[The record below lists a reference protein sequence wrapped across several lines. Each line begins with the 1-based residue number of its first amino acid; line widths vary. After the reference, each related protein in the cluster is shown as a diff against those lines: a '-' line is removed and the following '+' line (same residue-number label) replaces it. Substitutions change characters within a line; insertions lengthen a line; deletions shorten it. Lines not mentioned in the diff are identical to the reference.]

1 MFTYYLSLGTNLGN
15 RTENIDC
22 AIDLLTHRVGKPV
35 SRSALY
41 DTAPVGFASANRF
54 LNAAVVLRS
63 RLTPDEV
70 LQATQL
76 IEREMGRTHK
86 STDNGYT
93 DRIIDIDILLVET
106 PETPQTPHLVIDT
119 PQFCLP
125 HKHLAERRFVL
136 EPLAEIAPE
145 AWHPLLQCTVSQLLD
160 VLNTAHIAPLR
171 PDDVTDHTAAQ
182 INALLPQL
190 SAKATPLRAEALR
203 QIVSRPNVRLYVLHD
218 ECAQLCGMATLTL
231 DALVTGTKAWV
242 EDVVVSQTCRGR
254 GYGSQLISHLVA
266 EAKAH
271 GAASVNL
278 TSRPEREAANRLYRR
293 LGFVQRQTNVY
304 KLTL

>member
-1 MFTYYLSLGTNLGN
+1 M
-15 RTENIDC
+15 
-22 AIDLLTHRVGKPV
+22 
-35 SRSALY
+35 
-41 DTAPVGFASANRF
+41 
-54 LNAAVVLRS
+54 
-63 RLTPDEV
+63 
-70 LQATQL
+70 
-76 IEREMGRTHK
+76 
-86 STDNGYT
+86 
-93 DRIIDIDILLVET
+93 
-106 PETPQTPHLVIDT
+106 
-119 PQFCLP
+119 
-125 HKHLAERRFVL
+125 L

-218 ECAQLCGMATLTL
+218 ECAQLCGMATLAL

-254 GYGSQLISHLVA
+254 GYGSQLIFHLVA

>member
-86 STDNGYT
+86 SIDNGYT
-93 DRIIDIDILLVET
+93 DRIIDIDIL
-106 PETPQTPHLVIDT
+106 
-119 PQFCLP
+119 
-125 HKHLAERRFVL
+125 LAERRFVL

-271 GAASVNL
+271 GATSVNL

>member
-93 DRIIDIDILLVET
+93 DRIIDIDIL
-106 PETPQTPHLVIDT
+106 
-119 PQFCLP
+119 
-125 HKHLAERRFVL
+125 LAERRFVL

>member
-93 DRIIDIDILLVET
+93 DRIIDIDIL
-106 PETPQTPHLVIDT
+106 
-119 PQFCLP
+119 
-125 HKHLAERRFVL
+125 LAERRFVL

-231 DALVTGTKAWV
+231 DALVTGTKAWI

>member
-1 MFTYYLSLGTNLGN
+1 M
-15 RTENIDC
+15 
-22 AIDLLTHRVGKPV
+22 
-35 SRSALY
+35 
-41 DTAPVGFASANRF
+41 
-54 LNAAVVLRS
+54 
-63 RLTPDEV
+63 
-70 LQATQL
+70 
-76 IEREMGRTHK
+76 
-86 STDNGYT
+86 
-93 DRIIDIDILLVET
+93 
-106 PETPQTPHLVIDT
+106 
-119 PQFCLP
+119 
-125 HKHLAERRFVL
+125 L

-218 ECAQLCGMATLTL
+218 ECAQLCGMATLAL

>member
-15 RTENIDC
+15 RAENIDC
-22 AIDLLTHRVGKPV
+22 AIDLLTQRVGKPV

-63 RLTPDEV
+63 RLAPDEV

-76 IEREMGRTHK
+76 IEREMGRMQK
-86 STDNGYT
+86 SNDGAYT
-93 DRIIDIDILLVET
+93 DRIIDIDILLAET
-106 PETPQTPHLVIDT
+106 PATPQTPHLVIDT
-119 PQFCLP
+119 PEFSLP

-160 VLNTAHIAPLR
+160 VLNTAHIASLQ
-171 PDDVTDHTAAQ
+171 PDEVTDTTVAQ

-190 SAKATPLRAEALR
+190 SATARPLRAETLR
-203 QIVSRPNVRLYVLHD
+203 QIVSRPNVKLYILRD
-218 ECAQLCGMATLTL
+218 ECAELCGMATLAIDT
-231 DALVTGTKAWV
+231 LVTGTKAWI
-242 EDVVVSQTCRGR
+242 EDVVVNETCRGR
-254 GYGSQLISHLVA
+254 GYGRQLIAHLVA

-293 LGFVQRQTNVY
+293 VGFEQRQTNVY
-304 KLTL
+304 KLRL

>member
-1 MFTYYLSLGTNLGN
+1 MYAAHTVSTTNPSIMFTYYLSLGTNLGN

-93 DRIIDIDILLVET
+93 DRIIDIDILLAET

-160 VLNTAHIAPLR
+160 VLNTAHIAPPPSRRRDRPHRCPNQCPVAPALGQSHPAPRRSPAPNCVAPQRKTLCAARRMRPTLR
-171 PDDVTDHTAAQ
+171 
-182 INALLPQL
+182 
-190 SAKATPLRAEALR
+190 
-203 QIVSRPNVRLYVLHD
+203 
-218 ECAQLCGMATLTL
+218 
-231 DALVTGTKAWV
+231 
-242 EDVVVSQTCRGR
+242 
-254 GYGSQLISHLVA
+254 
-266 EAKAH
+266 H
-271 GAASVNL
+271 GHACPRCPRHRYQS
-278 TSRPEREAANRLYRR
+278 
-293 LGFVQRQTNVY
+293 LGL
-304 KLTL
+304 KMSL